1 VVGGCGT
8 ERQQPPDVTTPG
20 PPIGTEPHA
29 GAGLRFLAPRGWLI
43 NRGEGTQVYAIS
55 TGEAT
60 IAIYRYP
67 RREQL
72 PRTRADLERALDAL
86 VLAAK
91 ARDSTF
97 TELKRTRLKV
107 DGHPAVQLR
116 GTETIVGR
124 PRMVR
129 STHVYAEGAEVVVD
143 AFAPEK
149 DFRRV
154 DEQVF
159 RPLLK
164 SLKIG
169 KA

>member
-1 VVGGCGT
+1 V
-8 ERQQPPDVTTPG
+8 
-20 PPIGTEPHA
+20 
-29 GAGLRFLAPRGWLI
+29 RFEAPRGWLV
-43 NRGEGTQVYAIS
+43 NEGTGTQVYTIS

-67 RREQL
+67 RTEKT
-72 PRTRADLERALDAL
+72 PRTRAELDQAAQLL
-86 VLAAK
+86 VGAAK

-97 TELKRTRLKV
+97 TELKRARLEV
-107 DGHPAVQLR
+107 DGHPAIQLR

-129 STHVYAEGAEVVVD
+129 STHVYTKNAEIVVD
-143 AFAPEK
+143 AFAPQK

-159 RPLLK
+159 RPLLT
-164 SLKIG
+164 SLRIG
-169 KA
+169 GA

>member
-1 VVGGCGT
+1 VS
-8 ERQQPPDVTTPG
+8 
-20 PPIGTEPHA
+20 
-29 GAGLRFLAPRGWLI
+29 FLAPKGWLI
-43 NRGEGTQVYAIS
+43 SEGEGTQVYAIS

-67 RREQL
+67 RTEQT
-72 PRTRADLERALDAL
+72 PRTRAQLEQAVELL
-86 VLAAK
+86 VGAAK
-91 ARDSTF
+91 ARDNTF
-97 TELKRTRLKV
+97 TEIKRGRLKV

-129 STHVYAEGAEVVVD
+129 STHVYTKNSEVVVD
-143 AFAPEK
+143 AFAPEQ

-154 DEQVF
+154 DAQVF

-169 KA
+169 SA

>member
-1 VVGGCGT
+1 V
-8 ERQQPPDVTTPG
+8 
-20 PPIGTEPHA
+20 
-29 GAGLRFLAPRGWLI
+29 RFLAPKGWLV
-43 NRGEGTQVYAIS
+43 NEGEGTQVYTIS

-67 RREQL
+67 RTEQT
-72 PRTRADLERALDAL
+72 PRTRTQLDQAADLL
-86 VLAAK
+86 VGAAK

-97 TELKRTRLKV
+97 TELKRGRLKV

-129 STHVYAEGAEVVVD
+129 STHVYTRRAEIVVD
-143 AFAPEK
+143 AFAPAK

-164 SLKIG
+164 SLKI
-169 KA
+169 ARS